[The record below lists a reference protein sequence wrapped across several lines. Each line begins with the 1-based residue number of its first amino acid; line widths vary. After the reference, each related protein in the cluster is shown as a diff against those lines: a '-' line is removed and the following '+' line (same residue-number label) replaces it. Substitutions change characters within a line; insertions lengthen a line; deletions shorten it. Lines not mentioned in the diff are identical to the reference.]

1 MWHHGGVTRG
11 TWHVLAAC
19 WRGLDACRHIQARGK
34 HMKTREKEGRHSA
47 GAWRRVKRKVV
58 TPPARGKEGLLSDGA
73 WKSVKALMMKI
84 SSGTDR
90 SGDVL
95 HRNGVC
101 FPSLKRLHVAR
112 KVVTPPAR
120 GKEGLLSD
128 GAWKS
133 VKALMMKISSGTDRS
148 GDVLHSSGVRFSSLK
163 AKKEVWQA
171 VQFVRG
177 EVVLPTD
184 GANC

>member
-1 MWHHGGVTRG
+1 M
-11 TWHVLAAC
+11 
-19 WRGLDACRHIQARGK
+19 
-34 HMKTREKEGRHSA
+34 
-47 GAWRRVKRKVV
+47 KRKVV

-95 HRNGVC
+95 HR
-101 FPSLKRLHVAR
+101 
-112 KVVTPPAR
+112 
-120 GKEGLLSD
+120 
-128 GAWKS
+128 
-133 VKALMMKISSGTDRS
+133 
-148 GDVLHSSGVRFSSLK
+148 SGVRFSSLK